1 MTVAELPQEGAPRA
15 IDSEL
20 ALGNRIREVRTRRS
34 LSAAELA
41 AAAGVSKSLVSQIER
56 GIAAPSVDTLRK
68 LASALHVPVFSL
80 FLEESDSS
88 LVVRKRERRTV
99 RYPGTRVKREVL
111 TPSLHGRMVLL
122 WVTFP
127 PGEMSRPEPVRH
139 TGEECVVVV
148 RGVLEVL
155 MGEQRY
161 RLEEGDSM
169 VFDPDLP
176 HSFLNSGDETA
187 EIVAAISPP
196 SI

>member
-1 MTVAELPQEGAPRA
+1 MTIAELPQEGAPRA
-15 IDSEL
+15 MDSEL
-20 ALGNRIREVRTRRS
+20 ALGARIREVRTRRG

-41 AAAGVSKSLVSQIER
+41 ASAGVSKSLVSQIER
-56 GIAAPSVDTLRK
+56 GIAAPSIDTVRK

-80 FLEESDSS
+80 FMAESNSEM
-88 LVVRKRERRTV
+88 VVRKKERRIV
-99 RYPGTRVKREVL
+99 RYPGTRVTREVL

-122 WVTFP
+122 WVNFP
-127 PGEMSRPEPVRH
+127 PGEASRPEPVRH

-161 RLEEGDSM
+161 RLEVGDSM
-169 VFDPDLP
+169 VFDPDVP
-176 HSFLNSGDETA
+176 HSFRNPADETT

-196 SI
+196 NI